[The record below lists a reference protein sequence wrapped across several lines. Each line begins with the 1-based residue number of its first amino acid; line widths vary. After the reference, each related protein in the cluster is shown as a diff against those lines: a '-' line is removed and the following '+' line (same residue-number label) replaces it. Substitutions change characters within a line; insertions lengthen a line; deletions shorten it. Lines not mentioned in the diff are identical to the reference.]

1 MLLLKDEGIGLA
13 ELYSTVEEKYDN
25 NMVYLVQKCIETQF
39 DTGQVFSLISS
50 LKNTKSSESFS
61 AATVTDS

>member
-25 NMVYLVQKCIETQF
+25 NMVYLVQKCIET
-39 DTGQVFSLISS
+39 
-50 LKNTKSSESFS
+50 
-61 AATVTDS
+61 